1 LLLANRAPA
10 DLSGTCQAAAPRARI
25 FFDCDDT
32 LLTWNWRLRPHSRET
47 LARLRELGFHVY
59 LWSGLGERW
68 DVVRH
73 FRLDGLVRDCFAKP
87 LYRHRERLAEL
98 GIGAP
103 PDYTIDDA
111 PQIVDVFGGWLVPA
125 STDLLADD
133 RCLLDALAD
142 IERRFPV

>member
-1 LLLANRAPA
+1 
-10 DLSGTCQAAAPRARI
+10 
-25 FFDCDDT
+25 
-32 LLTWNWRLRPHSRET
+32 LLTWNLRRRPHSRET
-47 LARLRELGFHVY
+47 LTRLRELGFHVY

-111 PQIVDVFGGWLVPA
+111 PQIVDVFGGWLIPA
-125 STDLLADD
+125 PTDLLADD